1 MADVVLG
8 QIIIGGVVTRLAM
21 LTFVQC
27 GMYLYEECVALWSR
41 FFVVQQIP
49 LSRFSTSQWQMPDD
63 RHRLVD
69 IL

>member
-8 QIIIGGVVTRLAM
+8 QIIIGGVAM

-49 LSRFSTSQWQMPDD
+49 LSSFSTSQWQMPDD
-63 RHRLVD
+63 RHCLVD